1 MDLFSQ
7 NLTQHQKQNA
17 PLAERMRPRSLVEFF
32 GQEKI
37 LGENCL
43 LRKLIVQDKLPS
55 MIFWGP
61 PGTGKTTLAQIIAH
75 ETKSRFVQLSAT
87 SSSVADVRAAIKEA
101 GEQIKFF
108 QKRTI
113 VFIDEIHRFNKAQQD
128 AFLPAVENGIITLIG
143 ATTENPSFEVN
154 SALLSRS
161 RVFVLEKLSPENI
174 IEIIRHTLADSEH
187 GLGKQKIVFSPD
199 SELLLATLADGDARS
214 ALNALEVAID
224 FSTPKNDEN
233 VLELTSAEI
242 KEAFQKTHLLYDRVG
257 DEHYNIISALHKS
270 MRGSDANAAL
280 YWLGRMLEAGEDPL
294 YVARRLIRF
303 ASEDVGLADPQALV
317 QANAAYQASHSIGLP
332 ECSVN
337 LAQAVVYLARA
348 PKSVDLYKAYGRV
361 ARLIHEG
368 SNPPVPIH
376 LRNAPTKLMQDL
388 DYGKDYLYPPDKD
401 ASEQCY
407 LPEEIKDQKFI

>member
-1 MDLFSQ
+1 
-7 NLTQHQKQNA
+7 
-17 PLAERMRPRSLVEFF
+17 
-32 GQEKI
+32 
-37 LGENCL
+37 L

>member
-1 MDLFSQ
+1 
-7 NLTQHQKQNA
+7 
-17 PLAERMRPRSLVEFF
+17 
-32 GQEKI
+32 
-37 LGENCL
+37 
-43 LRKLIVQDKLPS
+43 
-55 MIFWGP
+55 
-61 PGTGKTTLAQIIAH
+61 
-75 ETKSRFVQLSAT
+75 
-87 SSSVADVRAAIKEA
+87 
-101 GEQIKFF
+101 
-108 QKRTI
+108 
-113 VFIDEIHRFNKAQQD
+113 
-128 AFLPAVENGIITLIG
+128 
-143 ATTENPSFEVN
+143 
-154 SALLSRS
+154 
-161 RVFVLEKLSPENI
+161 
-174 IEIIRHTLADSEH
+174 
-187 GLGKQKIVFSPD
+187 
-199 SELLLATLADGDARS
+199 
-214 ALNALEVAID
+214 
-224 FSTPKNDEN
+224 
-233 VLELTSAEI
+233 LTSAEI

>member
-1 MDLFSQ
+1 
-7 NLTQHQKQNA
+7 
-17 PLAERMRPRSLVEFF
+17 
-32 GQEKI
+32 
-37 LGENCL
+37 
-43 LRKLIVQDKLPS
+43 